1 MGIPQREA
9 RRPKRYTGPK
19 APVDIRV
26 PSKNWVEEKDRGTNW
41 YLFHELYHVRIPY
54 LQMLSIEE
62 LKHFG
67 MPTTGDP
74 EYDKQVAR
82 ENRDVM
88 LSIQRCAELYDSGAV
103 IGVVNFK
110 DTRRIYERISN
121 HLESWASHI
130 RGNMNKVKVPVKDLL
145 LLDRFA
151 HSIYEFAKYDFAE
164 DGFIASLITEMA
176 GHQLTRGLDL
186 LQSKLLQPSPLTP
199 VTAKPAEVPILNYKP
214 LLPPA
219 PVVDEEEQKPGDN
232 LPKRQSMAD
241 FFMPTSTA
249 ATAADAMKVA
259 NGTSG
264 PSVSP
269 SVAAL
274 LGSLKGKDV

>member
-1 MGIPQREA
+1 MSLPQREA
-9 RRPKRYTGPK
+9 RRPRKPSAV
-19 APVDIRV
+19 APPPEVRV
-26 PSKNWVEEKDRGTNW
+26 PSKIWVDEKDRDTSW
-41 YLFHELYHVRIPY
+41 YLFHELYHVRVQY

-74 EYDKQVAR
+74 DYDKQVAR
-82 ENRDVM
+82 ENRDIM
-88 LSIQRCAELYDSGAV
+88 LSIQRCAELFESGAV
-103 IGVVNFK
+103 VGVVVHK

-121 HLESWASHI
+121 HLEAWASHI
-130 RGNMNKVKVPVKDLL
+130 RGNMNQRPVPVKDLL

-164 DGFIASLITEMA
+164 DGFIASLITQMN
-176 GHQLTRGLDL
+176 GHQLTRGLDM
-186 LQSKLLQPSPLTP
+186 LQNKLLQPSPLTTVVAAPAAVP
-199 VTAKPAEVPILNYKP
+199 VLNFKP

-219 PVVDEEEQKPGDN
+219 PEVEEAQPGDD
-232 LPKRQSMAD
+232 LPKRKSMAD
-241 FFMPTSTA
+241 YFAPKSTA
-249 ATAADAMKVA
+249 ATAADALKVA

-269 SVAAL
+269 SIAAL
-274 LGSLKGKDV
+274 LGSIKDPTAK